1 MIRRRRDTRK
11 QGVHGLL
18 AETNELV
25 SRLVAENRALRARNT
40 RLEREV
46 ERLSEG
52 WEQIKRLARIAP
64 RKARR

>member
-11 QGVHGLL
+11 EGVHGLL
-18 AETNELV
+18 AETDAMV
-25 SRLVAENRALRARNT
+25 SRLLAENRALRAHNA

-52 WEQIKRLARIAP
+52 WAQIKRLARIAP
-64 RKARR
+64 RAARR